1 MISDWQGKN
10 WDPAVDGGSSQYF
23 DDFCAALLAPANGTS
38 HVKIGGVAISQALLN
53 YGSYVEEV
61 RMPALCIRKGAHRM
75 QYISE
80 VCPPPN
86 NVDDVR
92 ALFQSAIAD
101 VHFSAVLQ
109 HVRRRQLQSRYGSR
123 SDLAPVELP
132 GLHPVGL
139 LLGTSLRRALP

>member
-61 RMPALCIRKGAHRM
+61 RMPALCVGKVAHRM
-75 QYISE
+75 QYVSE

-86 NVDDVR
+86 NVDDVCALVLSAR
-92 ALFQSAIAD
+92 AGAHL
-101 VHFSAVLQ
+101 SAVL
-109 HVRRRQLQSRYGSR
+109 
-123 SDLAPVELP
+123 
-132 GLHPVGL
+132 
-139 LLGTSLRRALP
+139 